1 MAGIRTLGYVAVVA
15 GVLALTFS
23 SWSHVA
29 AQTAE
34 EEIVKVEQARVEAR
48 QKGDSAAL
56 ARLTGDDFTQILA
69 AGGMLQK
76 KDILALNSS
85 PKIDVRDL
93 QTRIFGDVAVV
104 TGHQSGAGYTRQ
116 GSRFTHV
123 WQRRNGQWVAV
134 FMQNTPIVPA
144 PRLPSSTAGA
154 TRPKKKLSATNW
166 PTPADRDEQAVLDA
180 SRRLDEAFSRK
191 NVAAYS
197 ALTAAN
203 WVRLNLDGTEGSREE
218 FLKSVAGTA
227 DQKRGTPSQSQ
238 FHVRVYGSI
247 AILTYHQHYAEGAD
261 HFRSR
266 VFVSEGGTWKQLI
279 SQVTPIA
286 GS

>member
-1 MAGIRTLGYVAVVA
+1 MADTRTLRYVAVVLGLTLFA
-15 GVLALTFS
+15 GSKAN
-23 SWSHVA
+23 

-34 EEIVKVEQARVEAR
+34 QQIVEVEQARVEAR
-48 QKGDSAAL
+48 QKADSAAL

-69 AGGMLQK
+69 SGLMLQK
-76 KDILALNSS
+76 KDVLALNSS

-134 FMQNTPIVPA
+134 FMQNTPIVPV
-144 PRLPSSTAGA
+144 PTLPPPTQGV
-154 TRPKKKLSATNW
+154 TRPKKKLPSTSW
-166 PTPADRDEQAVLDA
+166 PNPANRDEQAVLEA
-180 SRRLDEAFSRK
+180 SRQLDEAFSRK
-191 NVAAYS
+191 DVAAYS

-227 DQKRGTPSQSQ
+227 EQKRGTPSQSQ
-238 FHVRVYGSI
+238 FHVRVYGPI
-247 AILTYHQHYAEGAD
+247 AILTYRQHYAEGAD

-266 VFVSEGGTWKQLI
+266 VFVNERGTWKQLI